1 VLIKECIELLYES
14 ATGGGQCFRKTF
26 KKSLKIRIT
35 LQMMGAMNYKM
46 SHSQAAQG
54 AYIVM
59 AARG

>member
-1 VLIKECIELLYES
+1 VLIKECIELRYEL
-14 ATGGGQCFRKTF
+14 ATSSSQFFRKTF

-35 LQMMGAMNYKM
+35 LQMVMAMNYKM
-46 SHSQAAQG
+46 SHAQAAQG